1 MHDLDLDQ
9 RLNRLSADTRA
20 PVDLERRVWT
30 RLATNQGEA
39 EVALA
44 GQGIGTLIFGQLF
57 GWQGTISLMCLA
69 ALIGFAVADLTKPV
83 QFEAAPSQSAA
94 MSSWVGDVGPRA
106 PSSILGE

>member
-9 RLNRLSADTRA
+9 LLNRLSADTRA

-57 GWQGTISLMCLA
+57 GWQGTIRLMCLA

-94 MSSWVGDVGPRA
+94 MSSWVGDVGPRV

>member
-9 RLNRLSADTRA
+9 LLNRLSADTRA

-57 GWQGTISLMCLA
+57 GWQGTVSLVGLA

-83 QFEAAPSQSAA
+83 QFRAAPSQSVA
-94 MSSWVGDVGPRA
+94 MSSWVGDVRPRA
-106 PSSILGE
+106 PASSLGE

>member
-1 MHDLDLDQ
+1 MHDQDLDQ
-9 RLNRLSADTRA
+9 LLNRLGRDTHA

-30 RLATNQGEA
+30 RIATNQRED

-57 GWQGTISLMCLA
+57 GWQGTVSLMGLA

-83 QFEAAPSQSAA
+83 QFGAAPSRSAA
-94 MSSWVGDVGPRA
+94 MSSWVGEVGPRA

>member
-9 RLNRLSADTRA
+9 LLNRLSADTRA

-44 GQGIGTLIFGQLF
+44 GQGIGTLIFGQL
-57 GWQGTISLMCLA
+57 
-69 ALIGFAVADLTKPV
+69 TKPV
-83 QFEAAPSQSAA
+83 QFGDAPSQSAA
-94 MSSWVGDVGPRA
+94 MSSWVGDVGPRV

>member
-1 MHDLDLDQ
+1 MHDQDLDQ
-9 RLNRLSADTRA
+9 LLNRLGRDTHA

-30 RLATNQGEA
+30 RLATNQRED

-57 GWQGTISLMCLA
+57 GWQGTVSLMGLA

-83 QFEAAPSQSAA
+83 QLGAAPSQSVA

>member
-1 MHDLDLDQ
+1 MHDQDLDHL
-9 RLNRLSADTRA
+9 LNRLGRDTHA

-30 RLATNQGEA
+30 RLATNQRED

-57 GWQGTISLMCLA
+57 GWQGTLSLLGLA
-69 ALIGFAVADLTKPV
+69 ALIGFAAADLTKPV
-83 QFEAAPSQSAA
+83 PFEAAPSQFAA